1 VHPVHEETGGN
12 PFFMIQLL
20 IVLAE
25 KALLAFDHGAATW
38 TWDVARIRATG
49 FTDHLADRCRESA

>member
-38 TWDVARIRATG
+38 TWDVARIRAMG
-49 FTDHLADRCRESA
+49 FTDLLAYQWWSSV